1 MKSITIGHNDSS
13 QTISFHFIQNFLK
26 TCPVKSLERV
36 RDMLKIRKGESFV
49 MTKTEKFKLVETF
62 IIENREAHYR
72 LAYSYVRNK
81 DTALDIVQ
89 DSIFKALKSIDR
101 LEEITYLKTWFYRI
115 IINTSIDF
123 IRKNQRVT
131 VMDDEILGIY
141 LPQLEDDMTDMDLQD
156 AINQLPP
163 KYKTLII
170 LRFFEDLKIDEI
182 AAVTDQNINTVK
194 TRLYSALKKL
204 RIEVGEDF
212 RL

>member
-1 MKSITIGHNDSS
+1 
-13 QTISFHFIQNFLK
+13 
-26 TCPVKSLERV
+26 
-36 RDMLKIRKGESFV
+36 MLKIRKGESFV

-81 DTALDIVQ
+81 ETALDIVQ

-123 IRKNQRVT
+123 IRKHKRVT
-131 VMDDEILGIY
+131 VMEDEILSIH
-141 LPQLEDDMTDMDLQD
+141 LPQLEDEMTDMDLQD
-156 AINQLPP
+156 AINQLAP

-170 LRFFEDLKIDEI
+170 LRFFEDLQIDEI

>member
-1 MKSITIGHNDSS
+1 
-13 QTISFHFIQNFLK
+13 
-26 TCPVKSLERV
+26 
-36 RDMLKIRKGESFV
+36 MLKFRKGECFV
-49 MTKTEKFKLVETF
+49 MTKKEKFKLVENF

-89 DSIFKALKSIDR
+89 ESILKALNSIDR

-123 IRKNQRVT
+123 IRKHQRVT
-131 VMDDEILGIY
+131 VMNDDVLSIH
-141 LPQLEDDMTDMDLQD
+141 LPQLEDEMTDMDLQE

-182 AAVTDQNINTVK
+182 AEITDQNINTVK
-194 TRLYSALKKL
+194 TRLYRALKKL
-204 RIEVGEDF
+204 RIEVGEEF

>member
-1 MKSITIGHNDSS
+1 
-13 QTISFHFIQNFLK
+13 
-26 TCPVKSLERV
+26 
-36 RDMLKIRKGESFV
+36 
-49 MTKTEKFKLVETF
+49 MTKKEKFKLVEKF

-81 DTALDIVQ
+81 ETALDIVQ
-89 DSIFKALKSIDR
+89 ESILKALNSIDR
-101 LEEITYLKTWFYRI
+101 LEEINYLKTWFYRI

-131 VMDDEILGIY
+131 VMEDDVLSIH
-141 LPQLEDDMTDMDLQD
+141 LPQLEDEMTDIDLQE
-156 AINQLPP
+156 AINQLSP

-182 AAVTDQNINTVK
+182 AEITGQNINTVK